1 MTSFVIYTNG
11 VLEQCQNKVA
21 YGMCAK
27 DTYEHFQTESA
38 KNNRELR
45 AEQSKKGLTLTR
57 KFVPKSPVAEFEAT
71 DFEAALLHYR
81 QWKKEQGE
89 HVQDG

>member
-1 MTSFVIYTNG
+1 MTT
-11 VLEQCQNKVA
+11 VLPENEMVLA
-21 YGMCAK
+21 GTA
-27 DTYEHFQTESA
+27 EV
-38 KNNRELR
+38 R
-45 AEQSKKGLTLTR
+45 AAEASSGAGEKKKKGLTLTR